1 MLYRINNSNIKNSNA
16 RNVDIYRDVDKI
28 YQVKEEKI
36 WVFNVDDWYLA
47 TLTSLSFVFS
57 SFKSFL
63 HLNFIIGWYS

>member
-36 WVFNVDDWYLA
+36 
-47 TLTSLSFVFS
+47 
-57 SFKSFL
+57 
-63 HLNFIIGWYS
+63 